1 MFGPKELMVVLIV
14 LVIVLV
20 LFGPKR
26 IKSLGSE
33 LGNAIKGFR
42 HAVKDKDA
50 EAEAQAVASEATEAA
65 SSVGATAARTAEEG
79 KQTQNV

>member
-1 MFGPKELMVVLIV
+1 MFGPKELMVILIV

-50 EAEAQAVASEATEAA
+50 EAEANTATATDASDAAA
-65 SSVGATAARTAEEG
+65 SSATTTSEG
-79 KQTQNV
+79 SAKQPQNV

>member
-50 EAEAQAVASEATEAA
+50 EAEAQAVASEGANAA
-65 SSVGATAARTAEEG
+65 PGATTAATTAEEG

>member
-1 MFGPKELMVVLIV
+1 MFGPKELMVILIV

-20 LFGPKR
+20 VFGPKR

-42 HAVKDKDA
+42 QAVRDKDA
-50 EAEAQAVASEATEAA
+50 DAAGDAKIESVAHQAEDNARHQDDRKRGAS
-65 SSVGATAARTAEEG
+65 
-79 KQTQNV
+79 QTQNV

>member
-50 EAEAQAVASEATEAA
+50 EAQAVASEGANAAPSAT
-65 SSVGATAARTAEEG
+65 TAATTAEEG

>member
-14 LVIVLV
+14 LVIVLMV
-20 LFGPKR
+20 FGPKR

-42 HAVKDKDA
+42 QAVRDKDA
-50 EAEAQAVASEATEAA
+50 AGDDAKRSSADSLAEDAA
-65 SSVGATAARTAEEG
+65 APQDDPKRSAGREH
-79 KQTQNV
+79 